1 MPKVLIPPPYR
12 GPTQGTG
19 ELVVEG
25 DTALDCLEAVER
37 KYPGF
42 LDQVVDADGGLHRFV
57 KLFRNGDLLQASSA
71 LATKLDPDDE
81 LEVLAAIAGG

>member
-19 ELVVEG
+19 ELEVDG
-25 DTALDCLEAVER
+25 DNALACLEAVGR

-42 LDQVVDADGGLHRFV
+42 LEQVIDEGGNLHRFV
-57 KLFRNGDLLQASSA
+57 KLFRNGDQLDAASA
-71 LATKLDPDDE
+71 LTEPLDPGDE